1 MSQKIHLEHTNID
14 DLYLVC
20 VMYNQYPLSL
30 SLSPPLSLSLLPS
43 LYRSVT
49 SADQTSLDRSE
60 RASLDS
66 KASTDASLASGGNA
80 PGEVAIG
87 NLIDITG
94 KLKYQCM

>member
-30 SLSPPLSLSLLPS
+30 SLSPLSLSLLPS

-66 KASTDASLASGGNA
+66 KASTDVSLASGGNA

-94 KLKYQCM
+94 KLRYQCM